1 MKKKI
6 LATAATL
13 ALTIPAFAFAAFNDV
28 SLTTGADV
36 SVLVGGTTV
45 TLNVTTGTVETLT
58 VTSSDFTFG
67 LTSGSTVTI
76 SSPNRYEIGVDN
88 NGLVT
93 SDACNGSASN
103 VTLTSTSA
111 STESVKVTPT
121 DNVCA
126 ASTGSNDGGGGGGG
140 GSTPAPAPAPT
151 PAPTPTPATPGA
163 QGHLTALVAQLQSL
177 IKLYIS
183 LGGTAT
189 PEMLAFAGP
198 SAPAPGTFARDL
210 TSGSTGNDVKVLQVW
225 LNANGFQVAASGPG
239 SPGNETTMFGGLTRA
254 AVAKFQAAKGIS
266 PAAGYFGPKTRAVVN
281 AL

>member
-1 MKKKI
+1 MKKY
-6 LATAATL
+6 LASAATL

-151 PAPTPTPATPGA
+151 PTPTPTPATPGA

-210 TSGSTGNDVKVLQVW
+210 TSGSTG
-225 LNANGFQVAASGPG
+225 
-239 SPGNETTMFGGLTRA
+239 
-254 AVAKFQAAKGIS
+254 
-266 PAAGYFGPKTRAVVN
+266 
-281 AL
+281 